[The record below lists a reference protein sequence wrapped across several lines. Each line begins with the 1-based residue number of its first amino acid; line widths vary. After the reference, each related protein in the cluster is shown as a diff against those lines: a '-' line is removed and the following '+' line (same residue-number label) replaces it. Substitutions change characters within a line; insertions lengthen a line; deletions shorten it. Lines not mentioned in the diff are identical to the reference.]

1 MFNNISKIELSDD
14 NYPRLLKEI
23 TTPPSPLLI
32 RGNELK
38 DEDIKVAIVGTRKA
52 KKDGLMIA
60 NKIAKD
66 LARKGITIVSGLAL
80 GVDISAH
87 KGSLEA
93 KGKTLAVLGTSI
105 DKIYPS
111 KHEDIAK
118 EIIDNGGSI
127 ISEYSPEHK
136 THPSNFLDRNRI
148 ISGLCL
154 ATIVIEAPDR
164 SGSLSTAHHALDQGR
179 EVFVV
184 PGSPFDKNY
193 SGSHKLI
200 REGARL
206 VTSANDI
213 IQDLSHSLDMD
224 KVDMSD
230 VLNSSK
236 DNNRELD
243 EMDKESMMIL
253 KILEDN
259 PSTAEN
265 MIEILDI
272 EPRKIQEK
280 LALMTI
286 NGLINEN
293 KGKYYKI

>member
-1 MFNNISKIELSDD
+1 MFNEISQLKVSNN
-14 NYPRLLKEI
+14 NYPKLLKEI
-23 TTPPSPLLI
+23 GTPPSPLFL
-32 RGNELK
+32 RGSKLN
-38 DEDIKVAIVGTRKA
+38 DEDIRIAIVGTRKA

-60 NKIAKD
+60 NKIAKE
-66 LARKGITIVSGLAL
+66 LAIKGITIVSGLAL
-80 GVDISAH
+80 GIDISAH
-87 KGSLEA
+87 KGAIEA

-105 DKIYPS
+105 DRIYPL
-111 KHEDIAK
+111 KHEDFAK
-118 EIIDNGGSI
+118 KIVDNGGSI
-127 ISEYSPEHK
+127 ISEYPSGHK

-148 ISGLCL
+148 ISGLCS
-154 ATIVIEAPDR
+154 AVVIIESPIK

-206 VTSANDI
+206 VTSAENI
-213 IQDLSHSLDMD
+213 IHDLSHSLGIDNINN
-224 KVDMSD
+224 
-230 VLNSSK
+230 VLDISE
-236 DNNRELD
+236 DNNGKLD
-243 EMDKESMMIL
+243 EIDKESMMIL

-265 MIEILDI
+265 MINVLDI
-272 EPRKIQEK
+272 EPREIQER
-280 LALMTI
+280 LASMTI
-286 NGLINEN
+286 NGLVDEN